1 MQTIGITLTNR
12 FLLPYGSDNVAI
24 MGIVLKIVNIAL
36 LVIVGLSFGGQPLIG
51 YNYGAKL
58 KDRLKKIIRFGMALT
73 GGTGFAFLVILS
85 IAAKPIIGRFLDDPE
100 MIQTGAYMLRLQ
112 LLGAPLM
119 GICLIIICTFQSTGK
134 AIGAFILS
142 ACRQGIVF
150 LPVIFVMSHILG
162 LTGVIAAQFV
172 ADIFTT
178 IIAFALFNRL
188 LGKEIKK

>member
-1 MQTIGITLTNR
+1 MAQAVIYL
-12 FLLPYGSDNVAI
+12 
-24 MGIVLKIVNIAL
+24 LKIVNIAL

-73 GGTGFAFLVILS
+73 GGTGFAFLAILS

-134 AIGAFILS
+134 AIGSFILS

-150 LPVIFVMSHILG
+150 LPVIFVLSNFFG
-162 LTGVIAAQFV
+162 LWGVMAAQFTSDVITTVV
-172 ADIFTT
+172 AFFLYIVLLKKSMFTP
-178 IIAFALFNRL
+178 
-188 LGKEIKK
+188 E